1 MEAQWR
7 HDALDPQMELLGL
20 IVIVFVAFQFLQF
33 LGEDPKGFSKV
44 ALGAGIF
51 VLSLA
56 GLFFLVG
63 QMDNEAL
70 RWLIG
75 VPWTLGTVWLIGRL
89 DLL

>member
-1 MEAQWR
+1 
-7 HDALDPQMELLGL
+7 MELLGL

-33 LGEDPKGFSKV
+33 LGEYPKGFSKV

-56 GLFFLVG
+56 GLLFLVG
-63 QMDNEAL
+63 QRDNEAL

>member
-1 MEAQWR
+1 MV
-7 HDALDPQMELLGL
+7 ELLAL
-20 IVIVFVAFQFLQF
+20 IVIVFVAVQFLQL
-33 LGEDPKGFSKV
+33 LGEDPKGFSKS
-44 ALGAGIF
+44 ALGGGIF

-56 GLFFLVG
+56 VLFFLVG
-63 QMDNEAL
+63 QMDDEAL